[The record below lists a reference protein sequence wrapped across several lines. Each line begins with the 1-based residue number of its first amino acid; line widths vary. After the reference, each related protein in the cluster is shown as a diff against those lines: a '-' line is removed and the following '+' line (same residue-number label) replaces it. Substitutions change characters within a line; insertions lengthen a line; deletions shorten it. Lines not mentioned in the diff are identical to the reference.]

1 MTLRFLLDSNIISE
15 PMKPKPDARVMANL
29 SRYAGEMSTA
39 TIVWHELLFGLNR
52 LPPSRKRQAL
62 EQYLQEEVKAK
73 LPFFAYNEAA
83 AEWHAHE
90 RARLVKLGKT
100 PSFADSQI
108 AAIAKVN
115 QLILVTN
122 NVSDYANFNELQIE
136 NWYF

>member
-1 MTLRFLLDSNIISE
+1 
-15 PMKPKPDARVMANL
+15 MKPKPDAKVMANL

-52 LPPSRKRQAL
+52 LPPSRKRQGL

-73 LPFFAYNEAA
+73 LPFFPYNEAA
-83 AEWHAHE
+83 AEWHAQE

-122 NVSDYANFNELQIE
+122 NVSDYANFNDLPIE

>member
-15 PMKPKPDARVMANL
+15 PIKPKPDARVMANL

-62 EQYLQEEVKAK
+62 ERYLQEEVKAK
-73 LPFFAYNEAA
+73 LPFFPYNETA
-83 AEWHAHE
+83 AEWHAKE

-122 NVSDYANFNELQIE
+122 NVSDYANFNDLPIE

>member
-52 LPPSRKRQAL
+52 LPPSRKRQGL

-73 LPFFAYNEAA
+73 LPFFPYNEAA
-83 AEWHAHE
+83 AEWHAQE

-122 NVSDYANFNELQIE
+122 NVSDYANFNELKIE

>member
-15 PMKPKPDARVMANL
+15 PMKPKPDARVMENL

-73 LPFFAYNEAA
+73 LSFLPYNEAA
-83 AEWHAHE
+83 AEWHAQE
-90 RARLVKLGKT
+90 RSRLVKLGKT

-115 QLILVTN
+115 QLIVVTN
-122 NVSDYANFNELQIE
+122 NVSDYANFNDLPIE
-136 NWYF
+136 NWYL

>member
-1 MTLRFLLDSNIISE
+1 VTLRFLLDSNIISE
-15 PMKPKPDARVMANL
+15 PIKPKPNARVMANL
-29 SRYAGEMSTA
+29 SRYTGEMSTA

-73 LPFFAYNEAA
+73 LPFLPYNETA

-90 RARLVKLGKT
+90 RSRLVKLGKT

-122 NVSDYANFNELQIE
+122 NVSDYANFDDLPIE
-136 NWYF
+136 NWYL

>member
-1 MTLRFLLDSNIISE
+1 VTLRFLLDSNIISE
-15 PMKPKPDARVMANL
+15 PMKPKPDVRVMENL

-52 LPPSRKRQAL
+52 LPPSRKRQGL
-62 EQYLQEEVKAK
+62 EQYLQEEVKVK
-73 LPFFAYNEAA
+73 LPFLPYNEAA
-83 AEWHAHE
+83 AEWHAQE

>member
-15 PMKPKPDARVMANL
+15 PMKPKPNARVMANL
-29 SRYAGEMSTA
+29 SRYTGEMSTA

-73 LPFFAYNEAA
+73 LPFLPYNEAA

-90 RARLVKLGKT
+90 RSRLVKLGKT

-122 NVSDYANFNELQIE
+122 NVSDYANFNDLPIE
-136 NWYF
+136 NWYL

>member
-1 MTLRFLLDSNIISE
+1 VTLRFLLDSNIISE
-15 PMKPKPDARVMANL
+15 PMKPKPDVRVMENL

-52 LPPSRKRQAL
+52 LPPSRKRQGL
-62 EQYLQEEVKAK
+62 EQYLQEEVKVK
-73 LPFFAYNEAA
+73 LPFLPYNEAA
-83 AEWHAHE
+83 AEWHAKE

-122 NVSDYANFNELQIE
+122 NVSDYANFNDLPIE

>member
-1 MTLRFLLDSNIISE
+1 
-15 PMKPKPDARVMANL
+15 MKPKPDARVMANL

-52 LPPSRKRQAL
+52 LPPSRKRQGL

-73 LPFFAYNEAA
+73 LPFFPYNEAA
-83 AEWHAHE
+83 AEWHAQE

-122 NVSDYANFNELQIE
+122 NVSDYANFNDLPIE
-136 NWYF
+136 NWFSKAG

>member
-1 MTLRFLLDSNIISE
+1 
-15 PMKPKPDARVMANL
+15 MKPKPDARVMANL

-52 LPPSRKRQAL
+52 LPPSRRRQAL
-62 EQYLQEEVKAK
+62 ERYLQEEVKAK
-73 LPFFAYNEAA
+73 LPFFPYNEAA
-83 AEWHAHE
+83 AEWHAKE

-122 NVSDYANFNELQIE
+122 NVSDYANFNDLPIE